1 MVEKPRVER
10 LEIVG
15 ANFDRLGMLHRG
27 DVETTDFRLKNTGET
42 TVHYEHYV
50 CSVNEGVS
58 VDPVGEV
65 KHALIAG
72 ATSAPHE
79 FKVTVAHDSPLH
91 AGSFFIVTD
100 DQDKDRNRVCAG
112 V

>member
-1 MVEKPRVER
+1 VQP
-10 LEIVG
+10 
-15 ANFDRLGMLHRG
+15 
-27 DVETTDFRLKNTGET
+27 
-42 TVHYEHYV
+42 
-50 CSVNEGVS
+50 NEGVS

-79 FKVTVAHDSPLH
+79 FKVTVANDSPFH

-100 DQDKDRNRVCAG
+100 VQDKDRNRVCAG
-112 V
+112 